1 VAGDKIYN
9 MEIDNN
15 NDINANY
22 KINNYELYQIVK
34 DNNLQSNLNNTITSK
49 FEHRPFEKENDDISR
64 SRLNIDDFLD
74 NDKSNI
80 DKTNYHTPS
89 K

>member
-1 VAGDKIYN
+1 
-9 MEIDNN
+9 MEIDND

-49 FEHRPFEKENDDISR
+49 FEHRPFEKENDDIP
-64 SRLNIDDFLD
+64 RLNIDDFLD
-74 NDKSNI
+74 NDKMGI
-80 DKTNYHTPS
+80 YKTNYHTPS

>member
-1 VAGDKIYN
+1 
-9 MEIDNN
+9 MEIDND

-49 FEHRPFEKENDDISR
+49 FEHRPMENDDIP
-64 SRLNIDDFLD
+64 RLNIDDFLN
-74 NDKSNI
+74 NDKMGI
-80 DKTNYHTPS
+80 DKTKQQTPS